1 MKNWVLASLLALIG
15 LASCGKRHQNKIIIL
30 QPKEELVIRLDTL
43 STRGI
48 LYGHQD
54 DPFYGVTWQWDRN
67 ERSDTKELL
76 GDYPAVMGFDL
87 GGIELG
93 DSCNLDTVPFEWIR
107 KEAIAQYYRGGFI
120 TFSWHPRNPRTGGN
134 AWDVSDTTVVR
145 NILPGGE
152 QHELFVEWMGKVAA
166 FLKTLKTTEGISIP
180 FIFRPWHEYN
190 GSWFW
195 WGYKLCSDDEF
206 KALWNMFQDYMNT
219 EMPRNIV
226 WAFSPNLQGFWND
239 ELFMCRYPGNDRVN
253 IIGCDAYQWG
263 TEKDFI
269 AGFTTDVNYLD
280 SVAKANKKIFA
291 ITECGMQNSPTP
303 DWWSRVFFP
312 CLGEHHVSYF
322 LPWRNWHKEHFG
334 FSKDVSTADD
344 VKELYNQKRF
354 RIVTEITDQM
364 GFSGRSSSEIIWM

>member
-1 MKNWVLASLLALIG
+1 MKNLILASFIALIG
-15 LASCGKRHQNKIIIL
+15 LASCGKRHQNKIVIL
-30 QPKEELVIRLDTL
+30 QPKEELIIRLDTL

-54 DPFYGVTWQWDRN
+54 DPFYGVTWQWDTN

-93 DSCNLDTVPFEWIR
+93 DSCNLDTVPFDWIR
-107 KEAIAQYYRGGFI
+107 KEAIDQYFRGGFI
-120 TFSWHPRNPRTGGN
+120 TFSWHPRNPHTGGN
-134 AWDVSDTTVVR
+134 AWDVSDSTVVR

-152 QHELFVEWMGKVAA
+152 QHELFVEWMGRVAA
-166 FLKTLKTTEGISIP
+166 FLKTIKTPEGISIP
-180 FIFRPWHEYN
+180 FILRPWHEYN

-195 WGYKLCSDDEF
+195 WGYNHCTDEEF
-206 KALWNMFQDYMNT
+206 KALWNMFQDYMNK

-226 WAFSPNLQGFWND
+226 WAFSPNLYGSWTD
-239 ELFMCRYPGNDRVN
+239 DLFMSRYPGNDRVN

-263 TEKDFI
+263 TETDFVG
-269 AGFTTDVNYLD
+269 AFTADIKFLD
-280 SVAKANKKIFA
+280 SVSIANKKIFA
-291 ITECGMQNSPTP
+291 ITECGMQNSPTA

-312 CLGEHHVSYF
+312 CIDSHHICYF

-334 FSKDVSTADD
+334 FSKDIPTADD
-344 VKELYNQKRF
+344 VKNLYNQKRF
-354 RIVTEITDQM
+354 RIITEISDNI

>member
-1 MKNWVLASLLALIG
+1 MKKLLFAAFIALVA
-15 LASCGKRHQNKIIIL
+15 LSSCGKRAQNKIIIL
-30 QPKEELVIRLDTL
+30 QPKEELIIRLDTL

-54 DPFYGVTWQWDRN
+54 DPFYGVTWQWEK

-93 DSCNLDTVPFEWIR
+93 DSCNLDTVPFDWIR

-152 QHELFVEWMGKVAA
+152 QHELFLGWMEKVAT
-166 FLKTLKTTEGISIP
+166 FLKTIKTTEGISIP
-180 FIFRPWHEYN
+180 FVFRPWHEYN

-195 WGYKLCSDDEF
+195 WGQKLCSDDDF
-206 KALWNMFQDYMNT
+206 KALWNMFQDYMN
-219 EMPRNIV
+219 EQMPRNIV
-226 WAFSPNLQGFWND
+226 WAFSPNLYGNWN
-239 ELFMCRYPGNDRVN
+239 EETFMSRYPGNDRVS

-263 TEKDFI
+263 SEQDFV
-269 AGFTTDVNYLD
+269 AGFTNDINFLD
-280 SVAKANKKIFA
+280 SIAKSNKKIFA

-312 CLGEHHVSYF
+312 CLENHHISYF
-322 LPWRNWHKEHFG
+322 LPWRNWHAEHFG
-334 FSKDVSTADD
+334 FSKDISNAED
-344 VKELYNQKRF
+344 VKALYEAKRF
-354 RIVTEITDQM
+354 YIITDITDQM